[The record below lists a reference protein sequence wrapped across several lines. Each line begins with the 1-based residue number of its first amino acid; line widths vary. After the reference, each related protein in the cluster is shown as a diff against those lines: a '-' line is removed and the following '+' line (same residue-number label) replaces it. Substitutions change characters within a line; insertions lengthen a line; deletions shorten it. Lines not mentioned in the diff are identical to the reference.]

1 MKTKTRPAYLKV
13 PEKPNALY
21 RNLKPPAAH
30 YGVEVRGLTLSII
43 LFVVPLVIGVI
54 LTGSNLLALLRA
66 SASLSGFSRADLI
79 PFVFPLVIG
88 VGFLVGAT
96 MGFLAMRNAIW
107 RRNQD
112 LAEHGKAK
120 QKYVSELLL
129 PYLAARYGLTDVVDT
144 SALLRGEAVSAR
156 LNGES
161 TRVILLEAV
170 GGESF
175 VELGYADKKENVE
188 DDAANSHRSGGDSG
202 DALVFLFP
210 FSPDNHAADGDGS
223 IHSSVNGDGY
233 FGSDP
238 GGDAGGGGDSGGGDG
253 GGGGGGD

>member
-30 YGVEVRGLTLSII
+30 YGVEVRGLALSIT
-43 LFVVPLVIGVI
+43 LFVVPLMIGII
-54 LTGSNLLALLRA
+54 LTGSNLLALVRA
-66 SASLSGFSRADLI
+66 STTLASFSRADLI
-79 PFVFPLVIG
+79 ALIFPLVVG
-88 VGFLVGAT
+88 VGFLVGAI
-96 MGFLAMRNAIW
+96 MAFLAMRNAIW

-112 LAEHGKAK
+112 LAEHAKAK

-129 PYLAARYGLTDVVDT
+129 PYLAARYGVTDVVDA
-144 SALLRGEAVSAR
+144 SALLRGEAASAR
-156 LNGES
+156 INGEP
-161 TRVILLEAV
+161 TRVILLESV
-170 GGESF
+170 NGESF

-188 DDAANSHRSGGDSG
+188 DDAATSHRSGGDSG

-210 FSPDNHAADGDGS
+210 FSTDNHAANGDGS

-253 GGGGGGD
+253 GGGGGD